1 MFSKTV
7 VTAIFAAGLLQAAPR
22 QALHNHVPQA
32 VRESRR
38 IGSVSP
44 TARLDLAVGLPLR
57 NAEEF
62 DRFVEQVADPQSP
75 NYRHYLTSDEFA
87 ERFGPSQEDY
97 DKLTAF
103 VQANGLTVSGTHS
116 NRMILDISGPASAI
130 EKTLHINMSVWEH
143 QARGRFV
150 APDRDPWLD
159 VDVEI
164 LDIAGLDNFVL
175 PRPMNVKARPL
186 TSAVPF
192 VSGSG
197 PAGLFVGRIFA
208 RPTRRASR

>member
-7 VTAIFAAGLLQAAPR
+7 VPAIFAAGFLQAAPR

-75 NYRHYLTSDEFA
+75 NYRHYLTSDEFT

-103 VQANGLTVSGTHS
+103 VQANGLTVSGAHS
-116 NRMILDISGPASAI
+116 NRMILQFFRAGHRRLKRRCTSTCPSPGTPGTGDDLSHPIAI
-130 EKTLHINMSVWEH
+130 
-143 QARGRFV
+143 RG
-150 APDRDPWLD
+150 
-159 VDVEI
+159 
-164 LDIAGLDNFVL
+164 
-175 PRPMNVKARPL
+175 
-186 TSAVPF
+186 
-192 VSGSG
+192 
-197 PAGLFVGRIFA
+197 
-208 RPTRRASR
+208 